1 MIVETIIDSV
11 LINLDIFSGLLHVT
25 YYTLIVYKTQ
35 FQISCKK

>member
-25 YYTLIVYKTQ
+25 YYTLVMYKNT
-35 FQISCKK
+35 ISDIL